1 MIDAADIG
9 DRHSRPVGG
18 LGDGGGL
25 AVRILAGPQSRLA
38 DQHLLACLVNLLCRL
53 AGSVSAI
60 AIDVD
65 DDAVSAV
72 PLPNGAAEG
81 PTFER
86 LRAFAHWA
94 TGGAIPV
101 TRRLDVEDAFTISLD
116 PDAPMDMV
124 SLYAEGLGWIAWV
137 GTSPPRP
144 TGAPDDGNPIGP
156 WFTACLAAGEVFK
169 HARGLR
175 KGRFARNDGYSLW
188 CGGTGSPVDLEQG
201 PTLVGHAVPPFYLVG
216 AGAVGQGL
224 LAILGVS
231 GVQTFVVTIDD
242 DVHDGT
248 NLNRC
253 FIAGTADVP
262 RPKVDAVARYRSL
275 TGLAGAEF
283 AGTLSQFV
291 VNGPL
296 VEMPPAMREAQAE
309 ERFELIVSA
318 VDKNTSRADVQGVR
332 PELVVGGSTDQLTAR
347 AMTYGLR
354 AGDPCLACY
363 NPPEVVGVVRGKLDR
378 RIRELTEIDGRAMLA
393 DKGLDAAAIDAVI
406 DHVRKS
412 PICGSAGD
420 QALGVLAT
428 ASQREFSASFVSLA
442 GAILAFVRL
451 LQATALADM
460 QGSRPMMTTFAFR
473 NLMAV
478 HGAVPRD
485 PECKASCHAGLVD
498 RYTDGPVAA
507 PYPA

>member
-1 MIDAADIG
+1 MRCSSTPADSA
-9 DRHSRPVGG
+9 R
-18 LGDGGGL
+18 
-25 AVRILAGPQSRLA
+25 
-38 DQHLLACLVNLLCRL
+38 
-53 AGSVSAI
+53 AGS
-60 AIDVD
+60 
-65 DDAVSAV
+65 
-72 PLPNGAAEG
+72 
-81 PTFER
+81 R
-86 LRAFAHWA
+86 
-94 TGGAIPV
+94 
-101 TRRLDVEDAFTISLD
+101 
-116 PDAPMDMV
+116 
-124 SLYAEGLGWIAWV
+124 
-137 GTSPPRP
+137 GT
-144 TGAPDDGNPIGP
+144 T
-156 WFTACLAAGEVFK
+156 
-169 HARGLR
+169 
-175 KGRFARNDGYSLW
+175 GYSLW

-262 RPKVDAVARYRSL
+262 RPKVDAVARYCSL

-420 QALGVLAT
+420 QALGVLAHGI
-428 ASQREFSASFVSLA
+428 AARVFGVLRVA
-442 GAILAFVRL
+442 GRRDLGLR
-451 LQATALADM
+451 QATP
-460 QGSRPMMTTFAFR
+460 GHR
-473 NLMAV
+473 
-478 HGAVPRD
+478 
-485 PECKASCHAGLVD
+485 SCRHAGL
-498 RYTDGPVAA
+498 AA
-507 PYPA
+507 DDDHIRFP

>member
-1 MIDAADIG
+1 MIDATEIG

-18 LGDGGGL
+18 LGDGRGL
-25 AVRILAGPQSRLA
+25 AVRILPGPQSRLA

-65 DDAVSAV
+65 DDGVSAV
-72 PLPNGAAEG
+72 TLPNGAAAG

-86 LRAFAHWA
+86 LRDFADWA

-101 TRRLDVEDAFTISLD
+101 TRRLDIEDAFTISLD
-116 PDAPMDMV
+116 PDAPVDMV
-124 SLYAEGLGWIAWV
+124 NLYAAGFGWIAWV

-156 WFTACLAAGEVFK
+156 WFAACLAAGEVFK

-175 KGRFARNDGYSLW
+175 KGRFARDDGYSLW
-188 CGGTGSPVDLEQG
+188 CGGTGSPIDLEQG
-201 PTLVGHAVPPFYLVG
+201 PTLVGRAIPPFYLVG

-224 LAILGVS
+224 LAILGIS
-231 GVQTFVVTIDD
+231 GIETFVVTIDD

-262 RPKVDAVARYRSL
+262 WPKVDAVARYRSL

-296 VEMPPAMREAQAE
+296 AEMPTAMREDQAD
-309 ERFELIVSA
+309 ERFDLIVSA
-318 VDKNTSRADVQGVR
+318 VDKNASRADVQGLR
-332 PELVVGGSTDQLTAR
+332 PELVVGGSTDQLTAK

-363 NPPEVVGVVRGKLDR
+363 NPPEVVGAVRGELER
-378 RIRELTEIDGRAMLA
+378 RIRELTESGARAMLA

-412 PICGSAGD
+412 PVCGSAGD
-420 QALGVLAT
+420 QALGALA
-428 ASQREFSASFVSLA
+428 AGSQREFSASFVSLSA
-442 GAILAFVRL
+442 AILAFVRL
-451 LQATALADM
+451 LQATAFAET

-478 HGAVPRD
+478 DGALPRD
-485 PECKASCHAGLVD
+485 PGCKASGHAGLAD
-498 RYTDGPVAA
+498 RGTGAAVVA
-507 PYPA
+507 PDPA